1 MLKMALQRGVK
12 DPNTINVD
20 TNITP
25 GTIFVSEKLYCQL
38 FDMDSLKYN
47 EVIAYGNHHAS
58 YDVTDKLMSMINRNQ
73 SITFNNHR
81 IEVEQMKKQIY
92 TKIFYIGIVTVMLC
106 LIFLAQVYQNQLY
119 FFKSEIDRIHL
130 LHELGMNQRW
140 MNKMFQ
146 INSPLFA
153 LIVFLLVNGISI
165 PILWVLLTR
174 KTSMYAASGLSISR
188 VIKYGLIQTNLLV
201 LWIPQVLFL
210 LMYFYL
216 CHKAKIYL
224 NEEMNK
230 M

>member
-1 MLKMALQRGVK
+1 MG
-12 DPNTINVD
+12 
-20 TNITP
+20 
-25 GTIFVSEKLYCQL
+25 
-38 FDMDSLKYN
+38 SLKYN

-58 YDVTDKLMSMINRNQ
+58 YDVTDKLMSMINRSQ
-73 SITFNNHR
+73 SITFDNHR
-81 IEVEQMKKQIY
+81 IEVEQMEKQIY
-92 TKIFYIGIVTVMLC
+92 MKIFYIGIVTVMFC
-106 LIFLAQVYQNQLY
+106 LIFLVQMYQNQLY
-119 FFKSEIDRIHL
+119 FFRSEMDRIRL

-140 MNKMFQ
+140 MNKMFL

-165 PILWVLLTR
+165 PILWLLLTC
-174 KTSMYAASGLSISR
+174 KTSMYVESGLSISR
-188 VIKYGLIQTNLLV
+188 VIKYGLIHTNLWI

-224 NEEMNK
+224 NEEMKK

>member
-1 MLKMALQRGVK
+1 M
-12 DPNTINVD
+12 
-20 TNITP
+20 
-25 GTIFVSEKLYCQL
+25 
-38 FDMDSLKYN
+38 
-47 EVIAYGNHHAS
+47 
-58 YDVTDKLMSMINRNQ
+58 
-73 SITFNNHR
+73 
-81 IEVEQMKKQIY
+81 
-92 TKIFYIGIVTVMLC
+92 KIFYIGIVTVMFC
-106 LIFLAQVYQNQLY
+106 LIFLVQMYQNQLY
-119 FFKSEIDRIHL
+119 FLRSEMDRIHL

-140 MNKMFQ
+140 MNKMFL

-165 PILWVLLTR
+165 PILWLLLTR
-174 KTSMYAASGLSISR
+174 RTSMYVESGLSISR
-188 VIKYGLIQTNLLV
+188 VIKYGLIHTNLWI